1 MWDLKILKTLLKWP
15 QNGHKMGT
23 QEKQLDHIDMIN
35 TLRDYGLSRR
45 QRGAERVGFEPTLR
59 YKRKH
64 AFQACALS
72 HSATSP
78 KLICLN
84 CLF

>member
-1 MWDLKILKTLLKWP
+1 MAVT
-15 QNGHKMGT
+15 
-23 QEKQLDHIDMIN
+23 
-35 TLRDYGLSRR
+35 
-45 QRGAERVGFEPTLR
+45 VGFEPTLR

-78 KLICLN
+78 LMGGTLARKLLKCKSAFIHCGKNLKMP
-84 CLF
+84 L